1 MLGRHTVTITMYVV
15 SFDRSRLPVSQDN
28 DGSHSALSSLAQP
41 PQAHETITGAR
52 AHTLLIA
59 SAAPQD
65 QRSGDA
71 RQAFLEQGR
80 LLTTRHV
87 PRGGHLAHERRRARG
102 GHPRILSSEQQ
113 PTAAHQPPSCLG
125 CLPKASVANGAGAPV
140 FFVASSESKVVSA
153 TATENDG
160 PSDMEALYAGLSAA
174 GAGALWVE
182 VVVRDEGG
190 TPIRLTS
197 WAKSSVTSSIKR
209 AGAWGEGWLSGDSVL
224 RGDGLAAATFAQFFL
239 LSLLPL
245 ETFHTFLGSC

>member
-1 MLGRHTVTITMYVV
+1 MLLLLIDLVFPFPKITTAHIP
-15 SFDRSRLPVSQDN
+15 RC
-28 DGSHSALSSLAQP
+28 LSSPNLRNLMKLSQAQRP
-41 PQAHETITGAR
+41 IHYLSHQQPLKISVTR
-52 AHTLLIA
+52 AKLSSSKGDFLRLGTSHAADTLRTYAL
-59 SAAPQD
+59 
-65 QRSGDA
+65 
-71 RQAFLEQGR
+71 
-80 LLTTRHV
+80 
-87 PRGGHLAHERRRARG
+87 RARG
-102 GHPRILSSEQQ
+102 GHPRMLSSEQQ

-125 CLPKASVANGAGAPV
+125 CLPKASVANGAGAAV

-224 RGDGLAAATFAQFFL
+224 RGDGLAAATFARFFL

-245 ETFHTFLGSC
+245 ETFHTLLGSC